1 MLKSEK
7 SRSLSLK
14 EANSDMFFENSN
26 SKWMTTKEAAFH
38 LRVSVGQLRNMVYR
52 DQVKCYR
59 LNNRLRFLRS
69 DLDKL
74 LKPSH
79 YKEVHQWL

>member
-7 SRSLSLK
+7 DQSTNL
-14 EANSDMFFENSN
+14 ETANSGKLFENSN